1 MNILRRGIICLLVVL
16 SGLVWFGG
24 QASAHELSQSG
35 VLDDMKVANTQ
46 LAQGQ
51 QTTVS
56 VQFSS
61 KMHQRIQPGDTITLA
76 MPAELKGLGERD
88 GAPRRVKLGDL
99 GEVAIYADRT
109 VVTFNETV
117 ADMRRVRGSFNF
129 GIETKR
135 TRQREDVPIVTNF
148 GTTLAP
154 VEMTV
159 RGEQTSGNQGQRQLP
174 FFYKVGDQ
182 LGAANQ
188 VRWFLNVNLNKAD
201 LGEDI
206 VIDDKSG
213 LGQTLNLDSFRI
225 LIDDYLG
232 RRELSLADFI
242 SQGYGQLTKGAGQT
256 FSMVFNRA
264 KARFASF
271 TVSYTTQMT
280 DLGLRM
286 KELKNHYE
294 IKYAPVYGPKSDD
307 QGIATVQNLFVNGEA
322 DGDRF

>member
-117 ADMRRVRGSFNF
+117 SDMRRVRGSFNF

-159 RGEQTSGNQGQRQLP
+159 RGEQTSGNQGERQLP
-174 FFYKVGDQ
+174 FSIRLVTS
-182 LGAANQ
+182 L
-188 VRWFLNVNLNKAD
+188 VP
-201 LGEDI
+201 
-206 VIDDKSG
+206 
-213 LGQTLNLDSFRI
+213 
-225 LIDDYLG
+225 LI
-232 RRELSLADFI
+232 
-242 SQGYGQLTKGAGQT
+242 KCAG
-256 FSMVFNRA
+256 F
-264 KARFASF
+264 
-271 TVSYTTQMT
+271 
-280 DLGLRM
+280 
-286 KELKNHYE
+286 
-294 IKYAPVYGPKSDD
+294 
-307 QGIATVQNLFVNGEA
+307 
-322 DGDRF
+322 